1 MGDKA
6 AKPQNYSGK
15 FAAAKAGRRKI
26 YTTGKRKT
34 KDFTPS
40 KGYMIPTRKEQEI
53 QTYPPKGNRLKEQLE
68 KLRKLSHNQSNG
80 SDPFMFQRMEAHIRA
95 GILEL

>member
-40 KGYMIPTRKEQEI
+40 KGYMIPTRKVQEI

-68 KLRKLSHNQSNG
+68 KLRKFSYNQSNG